1 MIPLN
6 IHAGGHA
13 AYLEILAN
21 KLEEWIK
28 KINSNP
34 DLSPSEKADAQKE
47 AEKSIKE
54 DKRKSLKNCY

>member
-13 AYLEILAN
+13 DFLEILTN

-34 DLSPSEKADAQKE
+34 DLSPSEKADARKA
-47 AEKSIKE
+47 AEKSIQD